1 MNAKKLNKIKHNPRS
16 RVADITSPV
25 SSEVKKKKKK
35 SLTLKDYGK
44 QKGYMWGIILFIYS
58 VILILSKVMY
68 EIQYDEKFPTEFD
81 ELFLLFLPLAV
92 GFAAFLIA
100 RIAAVAVR
108 GILLILAVA
117 APWIYTVNMG
127 LPPFAEFFK
136 YTLHN
141 LHGENFIPFYVA
153 LAFALV
159 GNFVYHSLRV
169 YFPERKGARFWSFL
183 PIIVFMLF
191 VGFILLLDKSVYN
204 INVYIHFKA
213 IISSFPLNLIVII
226 PASIA
231 FLYFLEGIFAAKRGS
246 FHKLLFVLTSVFIV
260 GLIAYWTYES
270 MKIVPTNFPKELEKF
285 TSLTGRILFDSI
297 TMFIYLFA
305 LVGLFA
311 SGLAD
316 ICINLLLAF
325 TKKKK
330 KVKAH

>member
-1 MNAKKLNKIKHNPRS
+1 MSSKKVNKIKHNPRS

-25 SSEVKKKKKK
+25 SSEVKNKKKK

-44 QKGYMWGIILFIYS
+44 QKGYMWGIILFIFS
-58 VILILSKVMY
+58 IILILSKVMY
-68 EIQYDEKFPTEFD
+68 EVQYEESFPKEFN

-100 RIAAVAVR
+100 RISAVAVR

-117 APWIYTVNMG
+117 APWIYTINMG
-127 LPPFAEFFK
+127 FPPFQEFFK

-141 LHGENFIPFYVA
+141 LHGESFIPFFAA

-159 GNFVYHSLRV
+159 GSFVYHSIRV
-169 YFPERKGARFWSFL
+169 YFPERKGARFWCFL
-183 PIIVFMLF
+183 PIISFMFF
-191 VGFILLLDKSVYN
+191 VGLIALLDKFVYN
-204 INVYIHFKA
+204 INIYFHFKE
-213 IISSFPLNLIVII
+213 IISSFPLNIFVII

-231 FLYFLEGIFAAKRGS
+231 FLYFLEGIFTAKRGS
-246 FHKLLFVLTSVFIV
+246 FHKFLFLLTSLFIV
-260 GLIAYWTYES
+260 GFVAYWTYES
-270 MKIVPTNFPKELEKF
+270 MKIVPNNFPKELEKF

-297 TMFIYLFA
+297 TMFIYLFS

-311 SGLAD
+311 SGCAD

-325 TKKKK
+325 KKKKK